1 MIRAL
6 GMMLGFAAL
15 SGCVLGYGPCMMTKP
30 FKQTVTGR
38 VHFKDFPGPDGI
50 DNVPILTLD
59 TTAYVYSPAQSAHC
73 LAANDVQLVG
83 FSEFPQ
89 DVVENTHVTVQGSV
103 FSATSAHQ
111 HSAFLIDVTSV
122 LPIRQQPKEEAQ

>member
-1 MIRAL
+1 
-6 GMMLGFAAL
+6 MLL
-15 SGCVLGYGPCMMTKP
+15 KP

-38 VHFKDFPGPDGI
+38 VHFKDYPGPDGV

-59 TTAYVYSPAQSAHC
+59 TTAYVYAPAQGAHC

-103 FSATSAHQ
+103 FAATSSHQ
-111 HSAFLIDVTSV
+111 HTPLLIDVTSV
-122 LPIRQQPKEEAQ
+122 LPIKPQPKEEAQ